1 MRAAAVFRNQISPA
15 RLESLETVTKE
26 VLLILSPGSSPRTP
40 GSLFSQGWRLPNQL
54 TDAGLF
60 LSHHPA
66 FLPYIVHHLDGLGL
80 TEAERQAWWRGL
92 GAEGSQEELRLEVQY
107 SAAEA
112 QPAAGRVPAHQF
124 YRGTATSVVGG
135 GGAFYLGEDGEAF
148 YRFLGDLLPSVTEF
162 LAAFQPRIR
171 GPPPSVLSQNTELT
185 ESSGVSSLL
194 PKRSGKVLAAAAI
207 RSETLKRKPFLEP
220 EPARQTK
227 KRQVLKERN

>member
-1 MRAAAVFRNQISPA
+1 
-15 RLESLETVTKE
+15 VTKE

-40 GSLFSQGWRLPNQL
+40 GSLFSQGWRLPDQL

-135 GGAFYLGEDGEAF
+135 VGAFHLGEDGEAF
-148 YRFLGDLLPSVTEF
+148 YRFLGDLLPSVTDF

-194 PKRSGKVLAAAAI
+194 PKRSGKVLAAAAAAT
-207 RSETLKRKPFLEP
+207 RTETLKRKPFLEP